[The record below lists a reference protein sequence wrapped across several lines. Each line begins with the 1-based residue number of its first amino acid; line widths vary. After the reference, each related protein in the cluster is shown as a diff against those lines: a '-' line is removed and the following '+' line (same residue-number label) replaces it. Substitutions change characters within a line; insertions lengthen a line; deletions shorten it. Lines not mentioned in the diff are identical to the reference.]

1 MDFISG
7 AIHGGAFLIWLVETE
22 KFHTASLI
30 FYTAQM
36 KRSTNSYEKVE
47 WLKITEI

>member
-22 KFHTASLI
+22 QFQTARLI
-30 FYTAQM
+30 FYTPQI
-36 KRSTNSYEKVE
+36 KHSTNSYEKVE
-47 WLKITEI
+47 